1 MLSVYH
7 PIVSVKEDD
16 ILDIVKVFGTNVR
29 KYRTKLAVSQK
40 SLQKCAGCIAH
51 TSAILKGFNAV
62 FHLITFRKLQ
72 THLVLYPVSF

>member
-29 KYRTKLAVSQK
+29 KYRTELAVSQEK
-40 SLQKCAGCIAH
+40 FAEIY
-51 TSAILKGFNAV
+51 
-62 FHLITFRKLQ
+62 KLFIE
-72 THLVLYPVSF
+72 HH